1 MPAQNQTPRVLEDH
15 VRHVSSLPGSPTPDS
30 APGPN
35 KEEVKNSVTS
45 SQFVGSQYRAPSD
58 AENIIR
64 QTTGMGKKHEISEVK
79 KAGGEDQD
87 VDRGDNDD
95 EIWMYED
102 TVQEEFDEE

>member
-1 MPAQNQTPRVLEDH
+1 
-15 VRHVSSLPGSPTPDS
+15 
-30 APGPN
+30 
-35 KEEVKNSVTS
+35 
-45 SQFVGSQYRAPSD
+45 
-58 AENIIR
+58 
-64 QTTGMGKKHEISEVK
+64 MGKKHEISEVK

>member
-79 KAGGEDQD
+79 KAGGED
-87 VDRGDNDD
+87 
-95 EIWMYED
+95 
-102 TVQEEFDEE
+102 